1 MQALTP
7 LAFVPPCLPLFGH
20 CVCLGL
26 PPLWRHPLSHPSSVA
41 LLCHLYLVFA
51 HCLLRLWLIPPPWQ
65 NVPVAPG
72 PVAHPT
78 THADNVSKVK
88 LFYSRIGRCAI
99 EHVVSHP
106 NKSNFQSLFFHLWK
120 GSVAK
125 WTMFIPCFKIGFNY
139 KRQIYT
145 FVKWNVFSERTCCA
159 SRVNTFQ
166 QMDI

>member
-7 LAFVPPCLPLFGH
+7 LAFAPPCLPLFGH
-20 CVCLGL
+20 CVCFGL

-51 HCLLRLWLIPPPWQ
+51 HCLLHSWLIPPPWQ
-65 NVPVAPG
+65 NVPVTPG

-78 THADNVSKVK
+78 THADNVNKVK

-106 NKSNFQSLFFHLWK
+106 NKSNFQSLFFPFTKRIGCEMEH
-120 GSVAK
+120 VY
-125 WTMFIPCFKIGFNY
+125 FIFLNRFQLQTSDLPVCRMECIF
-139 KRQIYT
+139 
-145 FVKWNVFSERTCCA
+145 RTNMLR
-159 SRVNTFQ
+159 RV
-166 QMDI
+166 